1 MSVTVTGLDKLT
13 VNITKKVFSEERL
26 AKFNAGLSNLVT
38 DWAKAG
44 STVYHR
50 PVGAFKPLFRVESL
64 KSVSGIK
71 PTGST
76 SIAKVFVR
84 INNKNSLSNFH
95 YSNTVEETGHGLFK
109 VNRTAIKRASAER
122 VTVVPRGSRS
132 KLLANAK
139 TAVTP
144 VARGRVKGFTIKG
157 RTGIYIRLQAST
169 WSKGRRLPIV
179 KMYAPQDG
187 YLLISKAVRESEFKL
202 HHRLIK
208 LGRLL

>member
-1 MSVTVTGLDKLT
+1 MSTTVTGLDKLT
-13 VNITKKVFSEERL
+13 VNITKKVFSEEKL
-26 AKFNAGLSNLVT
+26 TKFKAGLSNLVN

-50 PVGAFKPLFRVESL
+50 PVGAFKPLLRTESISSIGTINP
-64 KSVSGIK
+64 KG
-71 PTGST
+71 TT

-84 INNKNSLSNFH
+84 ITNKNSLSNFH
-95 YSNTVEETGHGLFK
+95 YSNTIEETGHGVFK
-109 VNRTAIKRASAER
+109 VNRTAIKRASAAK

-144 VARGRVKGFTIKG
+144 VAKGRVKGFTIKG

-187 YLLISKAVRESEFKL
+187 YLLVSKAVRESDFKL
-202 HHRLIK
+202 HNRLIK
-208 LGRLL
+208 LGRML